1 MIEII
6 KTGINGLDTILN
18 GGIVF
23 EKEVVIV
30 LRGGRGIYKTLLG
43 MQMMLGIQSE
53 FETERP
59 QQNYP
64 IRFYSLNKSDET
76 LKKMFSG
83 IVVSS
88 EVENI
93 KKGKTDELRSYVEN
107 IGGDYDG
114 FETDIKRQI
123 MTFDSNLSRFKFRG
137 RISPITMK
145 EDIRNAY
152 NLTLKGYESADSQ
165 AGYISSD
172 LSDFSRM
179 MSEVEELPTADG
191 QRQACIVVDGLSRM
205 SEEEL
210 KRLPLENFVKE
221 LRNRSKVSILILND
235 KETLRN
241 LDADIIIDM
250 RRNYDSVHNYTFHE
264 LSVVKNVK
272 GQFAFGWHK
281 YKPMNGLIYVY
292 PSIHKLLSQQHSVD
306 NTFIQA
312 INTNAR
318 YAQSFAEKNDVE
330 PIFPNDNPEKSNVPA
345 NKDEILLKLI
355 TPQEDDKARVTSIIG
370 NHNTFKRFLVSV
382 SILNSILNGHEVF
395 VLLLNEKRKGML
407 ELIDKI
413 RHDAGIKEVD
423 RVKEAYEH
431 LFFWEV
437 RMGCISPD
445 ELVSFVLEYIQLQ
458 REKQNRQNKSDQID
472 IFIIDLGTIE
482 QCFPMLNNESLFVPT
497 LSTLCRENKVNLN
510 LICNKHFSQR
520 SVVCTVSDTL
530 ICTQRNNDK
539 DLKNKEITVEV
550 GAKNDA
556 MKETKKKAT
565 EKKEE
570 TTSKEVPHL
579 TLYLEKNDF
588 GSRFNCRIFKM
599 DAYNLFVPDYGNT
612 MRFNV
617 RTNDNGMVVF
627 DVDTKEISTMKD
639 YWRDGM
645 NVALMP

>member
-1 MIEII
+1 MNVII
-6 KTGINGLDTILN
+6 KTGVKGLDTILN

-23 EKEVVIV
+23 EKDVVIV
-30 LRGGRGIYKTLLG
+30 LRGGRGIFKTLLG
-43 MQMMLGIQSE
+43 MQMMLGIQDSI
-53 FETERP
+53 FKKYKQDNQTKKDFH
-59 QQNYP
+59 

-76 LKKMFSG
+76 LNKMFGG

-93 KKGKTDELRSYVEN
+93 KKND
-107 IGGDYDG
+107 DYNAGALQPCLNVASEYDNL
-114 FETDIKRQI
+114 ETKIRRQI
-123 MTFDSNLSRFKFRG
+123 LTFDSNLGEFFEEG
-137 RISPITMK
+137 RNRSIEIKNETSK
-145 EDIRNAY
+145 DYGLE
-152 NLTLKGYESADSQ
+152 LTGYEKTKKNTNSQ
-165 AGYISSD
+165 SNYLSSD
-172 LSDFSRM
+172 LKDFSDM
-179 MSEVEELPTADG
+179 MKDIEKQPSKEN
-191 QRQACIVVDGLSRM
+191 QKQACIVVDGLSRM
-205 SEEEL
+205 TEEEL
-210 KRLPLENFVKE
+210 KRLPLESFVKE
-221 LRNRSKVSILILND
+221 LRERSRVSILILND

-250 RRNYDSVHNYTFHE
+250 QRRIDPVHNYTYHE

-330 PIFPNDNPEKSNVPA
+330 PTFPNDNPEKSNA
-345 NKDEILLKLI
+345 STNKDEILLKLI

-413 RHDAGIKEVD
+413 RYDAGIEVD
-423 RVKEAYEH
+423 QAKEAYEH

-437 RMGCISPD
+437 RMGCISPE
-445 ELVSFVLEYIQLQ
+445 ELISFVMEYIKLQ
-458 REKQNRQNKSDQID
+458 KKNPIKQNNPID
-472 IFIIDLGTIE
+472 IFLIDLGTIE
-482 QCFPMLNNESLFVPT
+482 QCFPMINNESLFVPT
-497 LSTLCRENKVNLN
+497 LSTLCRERKVDLHFV
-510 LICNKHFSQR
+510 CNKHFARR
-520 SVVCTVSDTL
+520 STVCTVSDTL
-530 ICTQRNNDK
+530 ICTERDNKKDVKEGETNN
-539 DLKNKEITVEV
+539 
-550 GAKNDA
+550 
-556 MKETKKKAT
+556 
-565 EKKEE
+565 EK
-570 TTSKEVPHL
+570 THL

-588 GSRFNCRIFKM
+588 GPRFNCRIFKM

-617 RTNDNGMVVF
+617 RTNDNGMIVF

-639 YWRDGM
+639 YGERR
-645 NVALMP
+645 

>member
-250 RRNYDSVHNYTFHE
+250 RRSFDSVHNYTYHE

-281 YKPMNGLIYVY
+281 YKPMNGLVYVY
-292 PSIHKLLSQQHSVD
+292 PSIHKLLSQQYSVD

-312 INTNAR
+312 INTDAR
-318 YAQSFAEKNDVE
+318 YAQSFAEMME
-330 PIFPNDNPEKSNVPA
+330 ITPSFPNVNPYENISEQEEEDIPKKEEN
-345 NKDEILLKLI
+345 ILSKLI
-355 TPQEDDKARVTSIIG
+355 TPHLVEKGRISSIIG

-382 SILNSILNGHEVF
+382 SILNSILSGHEVF

-407 ELIDKI
+407 QLIDKI
-413 RHDAGIKEVD
+413 RYDAGISKGKAE
-423 RVKEAYEH
+423 EAYQH

-445 ELVSFVLEYIQLQ
+445 ELVSFVMEYIDMQ
-458 REKQNRQNKSDQID
+458 RKNCGKKRID

-497 LSTLCRENKVNLN
+497 LSTLCREKKVDLH
-510 LICNKHFSQR
+510 LVCNKHFSQR
-520 SVVCTVSDTL
+520 SVVCTVADNL
-530 ICTQRNNDK
+530 ICTRRNPEDDSNQ
-539 DLKNKEITVEV
+539 
-550 GAKNDA
+550 
-556 MKETKKKAT
+556 
-565 EKKEE
+565 
-570 TTSKEVPHL
+570 L
-579 TLYLEKNDF
+579 TMLLEKNDF
-588 GSRFNCRIFKM
+588 GPRYNCKVFELVVKQ
-599 DAYNLFVPDYGNT
+599 VYGEGD
-612 MRFNV
+612 RFNV
-617 RTNDNGMVVF
+617 GINSEGMVVF
-627 DVDTKEISTMKD
+627 KKDINEIPNVVTSEIPTTKD
-639 YWRDGM
+639 YWRKTV
-645 NVALMP
+645 NVVTL

>member
-30 LRGGRGIYKTLLG
+30 LRGVRGIYKTLLG

-93 KKGKTDELRSYVEN
+93 KKGKPDELRSYVEN
-107 IGGDYDG
+107 IGGDYDD

-172 LSDFSRM
+172 LSDFSRI
-179 MSEVEELPTADG
+179 MSEVEALPTTDG

-205 SEEEL
+205 SEEKL
-210 KRLPLENFVKE
+210 KRLPLERFEKE
-221 LRNRSKVSILILND
+221 LRSRSKVSILIMND
-235 KETLRN
+235 SEALRN

-250 RRNYDSVHNYTFHE
+250 RRSFDKVHNYTYHE
-264 LSVVKNVK
+264 LSVIKNVK

-281 YKPMNGLIYVY
+281 YKPMNGLVYVY
-292 PSIHKLLSQQHSVD
+292 PSIHKLLSQQYSVD

-312 INTNAR
+312 INTDAR
-318 YAQSFAEKNDVE
+318 YAQSFAEMME
-330 PIFPNDNPEKSNVPA
+330 TAPSFPNANPYENISEQEEEDIPEKEEN
-345 NKDEILLKLI
+345 ILSKLI
-355 TPQEDDKARVTSIIG
+355 TPHRVEKGQISSIIG

-382 SILNSILNGHEVF
+382 SILNSILSGHEVF

-407 ELIDKI
+407 QLIDKI
-413 RHDAGIKEVD
+413 RYDARISMGKAE
-423 RVKEAYEH
+423 EAYQH

-445 ELVSFVLEYIQLQ
+445 ELVSFVMEYIDMQ
-458 REKQNRQNKSDQID
+458 RKNCGKKRID

-497 LSTLCRENKVNLN
+497 LSTLCREKKVDLH
-510 LICNKHFSQR
+510 LVCNKHFSQR
-520 SVVCTVSDTL
+520 SVVCTVADNL
-530 ICTQRNNDK
+530 ICTRRNSED
-539 DLKNKEITVEV
+539 DNKQ
-550 GAKNDA
+550 
-556 MKETKKKAT
+556 
-565 EKKEE
+565 
-570 TTSKEVPHL
+570 L
-579 TLYLEKNDF
+579 TMLLEKNDF
-588 GSRFNCRIFKM
+588 GPR
-599 DAYNLFVPDYGNT
+599 YNSKVFELVVKQVYGEGN
-612 MRFNV
+612 RFNV
-617 RTNDNGMVVF
+617 VTNSEGLVVFKNDNNEMPNEV
-627 DVDTKEISTMKD
+627 TSEIPTTKD
-639 YWRDGM
+639 YWRKTV
-645 NVALMP
+645 NVVTCK

>member
-250 RRNYDSVHNYTFHE
+250 RRSFDSVHNYTYHE

-292 PSIHKLLSQQHSVD
+292 PSIHKLLSQQYSVD

-312 INTNAR
+312 INTDAR
-318 YAQSFAEKNDVE
+318 YAQSFAEMME
-330 PIFPNDNPEKSNVPA
+330 ITPSFPNVNPYENISEQEEEDIPKKEEN
-345 NKDEILLKLI
+345 ILSKLI
-355 TPQEDDKARVTSIIG
+355 TPHLVEKGRISSIIG

-382 SILNSILNGHEVF
+382 SILNSILSGHEVF

-407 ELIDKI
+407 QLIDKI
-413 RHDAGIKEVD
+413 RYDAGISKGKAE
-423 RVKEAYEH
+423 EAYQH

-445 ELVSFVLEYIQLQ
+445 ELVSFVMEYIDMQ
-458 REKQNRQNKSDQID
+458 RKNCGKKRID

-497 LSTLCRENKVNLN
+497 LSTLCREKKVDLH
-510 LICNKHFSQR
+510 LVCNKHFSQR
-520 SVVCTVSDTL
+520 SVVCTVADNL
-530 ICTQRNNDK
+530 ICTRRNPEDDSNQ
-539 DLKNKEITVEV
+539 
-550 GAKNDA
+550 
-556 MKETKKKAT
+556 
-565 EKKEE
+565 
-570 TTSKEVPHL
+570 L
-579 TLYLEKNDF
+579 TMLLEKNDF
-588 GSRFNCRIFKM
+588 GPRYNCKVFELVVKQ
-599 DAYNLFVPDYGNT
+599 VYGEGD
-612 MRFNV
+612 RFNV
-617 RTNDNGMVVF
+617 GINSEGMVVF
-627 DVDTKEISTMKD
+627 KKDINEIPNVVTSEIPTTKD
-639 YWRDGM
+639 YWRKTV
-645 NVALMP
+645 NVVTL